1 MARKRGR
8 GVGDVAKYT
17 QKGAPPPT
25 FGQTPEDDTV
35 TSGVTFALVSLAV
48 FLVICFVAIR
58 FGTQSIE
65 QDLEARSA
73 RALAGAGFVEVDV
86 RANGTTVALSGL
98 YEATQDRDA
107 AYTVV
112 ASVQGVG
119 DVTGDIWPKDAD
131 GQANDR
137 VVVGEPFEAA
147 GAEGVRTICGEL
159 SPETKVEFVTATLD
173 PDKSGTYEVEDP
185 EGILADLSL
194 DMTGLTV
201 KEGVADEEWLG
212 STLAVL
218 KRSVDR
224 LAYGLIRVD
233 APARYA
239 AVSGEVYD
247 KALSDELNDEIVALG
262 ADFGFDTTP
271 GVILLRSGPTEEEVE
286 ELQENLNEV
295 ILDQVVEFEVTSF
308 ELTDRGK
315 ALLDEVVDTLADAP
329 DVRVLITGHTDNRG
343 TVAENQLLSEQRANA
358 VLVYLVA
365 GGLERDRFDTI
376 GFGSSQP
383 VASNDDEDGRARNRR
398 IEFTALLDVQ
408 EGDQ

>member
-1 MARKRGR
+1 MARRRGR

-17 QKGAPPPT
+17 QKSAPPS
-25 FGQTPEDDTV
+25 FGQAPEDDTV
-35 TSGVTFALVSLAV
+35 TSGVTFALVSLVV
-48 FLVICFVAIR
+48 FLVICVAAVR
-58 FGTQSIE
+58 FGTQNIE

-73 RALAGAGFVEVDV
+73 RALAGAGFVEVEV

-98 YEATQDRDA
+98 YEAAQDRDA
-107 AYTVV
+107 AYAVV
-112 ASVQGVG
+112 GSVQGVG

-131 GQANDR
+131 GQGNEE
-137 VVVGEPFEAA
+137 VIVGEPFEAA
-147 GAEGVRTICGEL
+147 WSEGVLTITGEL
-159 SPETKVEFVTATLD
+159 STETKVEFVAATLD
-173 PDKSGTYEVEDP
+173 PDTSGTYEVDDP
-185 EGILADLSL
+185 DDILPDLSL
-194 DMTGLTV
+194 DLSGLTV
-201 KEGVADEEWLG
+201 KEGLSEEEWLG

-218 KRSVDR
+218 KKSVDR
-224 LAYGLIRVD
+224 LPYGLIRVD
-233 APARYA
+233 AHARYA

-247 KALSDELNDEIVALG
+247 KAVSQELNDEIVALG
-262 ADFGFDTTP
+262 AHHRIHTTP
-271 GVILLRSGPTEEEVE
+271 GVMLLRTGPTEEEGE
-286 ELQENLNEV
+286 ELQEPLDV
-295 ILDQVVEFEVTSF
+295 GVLDQVVEFEVTSF
-308 ELTDRGK
+308 ELTDRGR
-315 ALLDEVVDTLADAP
+315 ALLDEVIDTLADAP

-376 GFGSSQP
+376 GYGSSQP

>member
-17 QKGAPPPT
+17 QKSAPPS
-25 FGQTPEDDTV
+25 FGQAPEDDTV
-35 TSGVTFALVSLAV
+35 ASGVTFALVSLAV
-48 FLVICFVAIR
+48 FLVICVVAVR
-58 FGTQSIE
+58 FGTQNIE

-98 YEATQDRDA
+98 YEAAQDRDT
-107 AYTVV
+107 AYAVV
-112 ASVQGVG
+112 GSVQGVG

-131 GQANDR
+131 GQANDK
-137 VVVGEPFEAA
+137 VVVGLPFEAA
-147 GAEGVRTICGEL
+147 WSDGVLTIAGEL
-159 SPETKVEFVTATLD
+159 STEAKVEFVRSTLD
-173 PDKSGTYEVEDP
+173 PDNSGSYEIDDP
-185 EGILADLSL
+185 EGILTDLAL
-194 DMTGLTV
+194 DIAGLTV
-201 KEGVADEEWLG
+201 KEGLADEEWLG
-212 STLAVL
+212 STLGVL
-218 KRSVDR
+218 RRSVDR

-233 APARYA
+233 ARARYA

-247 KALSDELNDEIVALG
+247 KAVSDELNGEIVALG
-262 ADFGFDTTP
+262 AEHGFDTTP

-308 ELTDRGK
+308 ELTDRGR

-376 GFGSSQP
+376 GYGSSQP